1 MCNQFEGQTTV
12 VLDQQTV
19 RALLLC
25 DLMDVFFFL
34 MLLKLAEPVVLNWLI
49 YPNTLIGMPVTV

>member
-19 RALLLC
+19 RPLLLY
-25 DLMDVFFFL
+25 DLVDVILFL
-34 MLLKLAEPVVLNWLI
+34 MLLKLAACAFELADLI
-49 YPNTLIGMPVTV
+49 AVPVTPL